1 MQKILRQDIRNLYEY
16 EQLRKQ
22 FVAHIIELK
31 KQRRIAVGPQVSFV
45 FENRDTVLFQIQE
58 MLRAER
64 IVDEGKIQD
73 EMEVYNSLIPPADNL
88 SATMF
93 IEIVELHK
101 IKQEIERFVGLE
113 RENRVRLELG
123 GFQIPA
129 IFESGHSTEFRI
141 AAVQYLTFPFNPEQ
155 KNVFCQQREPIRLRI
170 HHPNYQHEA
179 VLPPEMMVE
188 LSTDLEGPPAPA
200 FGGLR

>member
-1 MQKILRQDIRNLYEY
+1 MEKILRQDIRNLYEY

-22 FVAHIIELK
+22 SVAHIIELK
-31 KQRRIAVGPQVSFV
+31 KHRRISVGPQVSFV

-64 IVDEGKIQD
+64 ILDEDKIQD
-73 EMEVYNSLIPPADNL
+73 EMDVYNSLIPPADAL

-113 RENRVRLELG
+113 RENRVCLEFG

-141 AAVQYLTFPFNPEQ
+141 SAVQYLTFPFSPEQ
-155 KNVFCQQREPIRLRI
+155 KTVFCHRRVPILLRI
-170 HHPNYQHEA
+170 AHPNYQHHA
-179 VLPPEMMVE
+179 ALPPEMVAE
-188 LSTDLEGPPAPA
+188 LTVDLEGSLTTA
-200 FGGLR
+200 FGSLR

>member
-31 KQRRIAVGPQVSFV
+31 KRRRIAVGPQVSFV
-45 FENRDTVLFQIQE
+45 FENRDTVQFQIQE

-64 IVDEGKIQD
+64 IVDEDKIQD
-73 EMEVYNSLIPPADNL
+73 EMDVYNSLIPPADAL

-93 IEIVELHK
+93 IEIVELRK

-123 GFQIPA
+123 DFQIPA

-141 AAVQYLTFPFNPEQ
+141 SAVQYLTFPFSPEQ
-155 KNVFCQQREPIRLRI
+155 KNVFCQRREPIRLRI
-170 HHPNYQHEA
+170 HHPNYQHAA
-179 VLPPEMMVE
+179 VLPPEMLAE
-188 LSTDLEGPPAPA
+188 LSADLEGPLAPLI
-200 FGGLR
+200 GGLR